1 MPEITRPHDS
11 PDGYQLWHGAQ
22 GWDGAIE
29 IRPCR
34 KKSYEHGPGLYLTT
48 SLKTAKHYGKG
59 AGCLVEFELA
69 PTTRWLEDARI
80 DVQAAIDFL
89 NSRSGLRRRAA
100 IIQDLKDNLARQQE
114 RDPDTTQVW
123 APVLVNLCVNYEAL
137 TADHGP
143 ALARFLVEQGIDAS
157 HANAKYAESWVVLFN
172 PEVVTRKVRHRVA
185 TVDVD
190 ADFPTIPEQ
199 QRRLAAGS
207 AEPAVAVQALRRRG
221 PG

>member
-11 PDGYQLWHGAQ
+11 PTGYQLWHGAQ
-22 GWDGAIE
+22 GWDGAVD

-34 KKSYEHGPGLYLTT
+34 KGSYEHGPGLYLTT

-69 PTTRWLEDARI
+69 PTTRWLEDAYL
-80 DVQAAIDFL
+80 DVPTVIAFL
-89 NSRSGLRRRAA
+89 KSRAGLRHRPA
-100 IIQDLKDNLARQQE
+100 IIQDLNDNLARQQE
-114 RDPDTTQVW
+114 REPSTTKVW
-123 APVLVNLCVNYEAL
+123 APVLVNLCVNHEAL

-172 PEVVTRKVRHRVA
+172 PEVITRKVRHKVA
-185 TVDVD
+185 TVDVN

-199 QRRLAAGS
+199 QKRIEA
-207 AEPAVAVQALRRRG
+207 QALTPDPSPARRRG
-221 PG
+221 PK